1 MLTYADIPRRFNL
14 TTYFLDR
21 NLEEGRGDRIALYCR
36 DRPRTYTELARMTN
50 RIGHVL
56 KDLGVEMEDRVLIA
70 MADGLEWVATWYA
83 IPKIGAVTAEVYT
96 FLQPKDYEYY
106 LNYTRAKVVV
116 VDETTR
122 AKVLEVAPRCPHL
135 RHVLVAGAVGELGP
149 REVSFEQRIAQ
160 APDSLDPAD
169 TTKDDFALWKFTT
182 GSTGAPKAAVHCH
195 HDPLISYEG
204 YARGVLDYQPDDI
217 VLPVPKLFFGYAR
230 DTVALF
236 PFGVGAAG
244 IVFPDRSTPERLFD
258 LIERYRP
265 TLFIQVPTML
275 NAMANHP
282 DAARYDLGCLRLCT
296 SAGEALPLEVYQRW
310 QEVFGVEILDG
321 IGSSEAYHIYI
332 SNRPGAVRPGS
343 MGQLVPGYQALVV
356 DEEGRPV
363 PDGEVGELWV
373 AGDSTALCY
382 WNDHQKSKRTFAG
395 DWVHTGDLVRRAADG
410 YFWYQGRV
418 DDLLKV
424 GGIWVAPLEIEGC
437 LLEHPAVRECAV
449 VGYEEAGLTLPR
461 AYFVLKE
468 GFAEDERLADELKSF
483 VKARLSP
490 HKVPRDIR
498 FVAELPKTASGK
510 LDRRSLREATPT

>member
-56 KDLGVEMEDRVLIA
+56 KDLSVEMEDRVLIA

-135 RHVLVAGAVGELGP
+135 RHVLVAGA
-149 REVSFEQRIAQ
+149 
-160 APDSLDPAD
+160 
-169 TTKDDFALWKFTT
+169 
-182 GSTGAPKAAVHCH
+182 
-195 HDPLISYEG
+195 
-204 YARGVLDYQPDDI
+204 
-217 VLPVPKLFFGYAR
+217 
-230 DTVALF
+230 
-236 PFGVGAAG
+236 
-244 IVFPDRSTPERLFD
+244 
-258 LIERYRP
+258 
-265 TLFIQVPTML
+265 
-275 NAMANHP
+275 
-282 DAARYDLGCLRLCT
+282 
-296 SAGEALPLEVYQRW
+296 
-310 QEVFGVEILDG
+310 
-321 IGSSEAYHIYI
+321 
-332 SNRPGAVRPGS
+332 
-343 MGQLVPGYQALVV
+343 
-356 DEEGRPV
+356 
-363 PDGEVGELWV
+363 VGELWV

-461 AYFVLKE
+461 AYVVLKE
-468 GFAEDERLADELKSF
+468 VFAEDERLADELKSF

-490 HKVPRDIR
+490 HKVPRDTR

-510 LDRRSLREATPT
+510 LDRRSLREATPA